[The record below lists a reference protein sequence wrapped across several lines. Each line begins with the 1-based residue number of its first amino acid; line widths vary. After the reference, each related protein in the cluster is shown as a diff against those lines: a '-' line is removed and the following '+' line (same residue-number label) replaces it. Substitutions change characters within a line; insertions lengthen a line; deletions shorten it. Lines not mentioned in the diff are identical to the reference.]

1 MIKLEDADPGYYWI
15 KIHNGELFNILYK
28 SGVWM
33 IVRISRTISGK
44 SISNIIHFPKE
55 HNYGKSYCS
64 FKYFNEKVGANYEG
78 LIPIEE
84 PKN

>member
-15 KIHNGELFNILYK
+15 KIHKGNLNYIHYDQSEWI
-28 SGVWM
+28 
-33 IVRISRTISGK
+33 IVRISREVSGNK
-44 SISNIIHFPKE
+44 ILSNLHFPKE
-55 HNYGKSYCS
+55 DNYGKTKCS